1 MKLQSPGKEIVRQ
14 PGILVWHGTPSDH
27 SGAYHIILSVG
38 INGIPVEVGIENPDC
53 CRLEIPGL
61 IDSGWDPKP
70 EKVVAEFFES
80 AKTCRPKKGVYFN
93 EQSVNTIADLESL
106 LQSFSHEL
114 EQFFKDPSNIPSNMD
129 SCEDGS
135 LLIYNRL
142 DNHIESNFYTELFD
156 PEEDDMKKL
165 STQLSRIRQFMTSDS
180 DSDGF
185 IQFITSEEDWLRVD
199 GLTDFFCWW
208 LWDTPQRLV
217 RRINDG

>member
-1 MKLQSPGKEIVRQ
+1 MKPQSIDKEIVRQ
-14 PGILVWHGTPSDH
+14 PGILIWHGTPSDH
-27 SGAYHIILSVG
+27 SGAYHVILSVG

-61 IDSGWDPKP
+61 IDSGWDPEP

-93 EQSVNTIADLESL
+93 DLPVNTIADLEAQL
-106 LQSFSHEL
+106 RSFSHEL
-114 EQFFKDPSNIPSNMD
+114 EQFFNDPSNIPSNMD

-135 LLIYNRL
+135 LLIYSRL
-142 DNHIESNFYTELFD
+142 DNHIESNLYKELFD
-156 PEEDDMKKL
+156 PKEDDMKKL
-165 STQLSRIRQFMTSDS
+165 SSQLSKIRQFMSSGS

-185 IQFITSEEDWLRVD
+185 IQFITSGDWLRVD
-199 GLTDFFCWW
+199 GLTDIFCWW

-217 RRINDG
+217 RRISDG